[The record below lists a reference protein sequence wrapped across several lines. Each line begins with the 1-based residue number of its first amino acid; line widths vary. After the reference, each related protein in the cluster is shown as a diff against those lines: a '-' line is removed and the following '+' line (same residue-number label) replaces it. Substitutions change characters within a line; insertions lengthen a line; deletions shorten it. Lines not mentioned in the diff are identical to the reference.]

1 MADPQQ
7 NDGTDGTEEEERG
20 TVDAL
25 SVFYVLGGIPM
36 MIVFFVTLFLLV
48 GTCDGQNIQIP
59 A

>member
-7 NDGTDGTEEEERG
+7 DDATDGTEEEERG

>member
-7 NDGTDGTEEEERG
+7 NDATDGTEEEERG